1 MPPPPPDPEPQW
13 PIPTFN
19 VRIED
24 IAHPGARIFLDN
36 IRVDEALRHAV
47 TTVCRLLYTE
57 QTVPREYVLALHI
70 RQIRRLTSVL
80 MTPSGGCPRRGL
92 CPASVQ
98 LITLVLRPMPGVA
111 HTFGSPTT
119 KEIHFSLEH
128 IRNSES
134 RAKDEI
140 LGVLVHEMVHCYQY
154 DGQGKTPGGLVEGIA
169 GPFFVLFSVPP

>member
-1 MPPPPPDPEPQW
+1 
-13 PIPTFN
+13 
-19 VRIED
+19 
-24 IAHPGARIFLDN
+24 
-36 IRVDEALRHAV
+36 
-47 TTVCRLLYTE
+47 
-57 QTVPREYVLALHI
+57 
-70 RQIRRLTSVL
+70 
-80 MTPSGGCPRRGL
+80 
-92 CPASVQ
+92 
-98 LITLVLRPMPGVA
+98 MPGVA

-169 GPFFVLFSVPP
+169 GPPFVTLYICPVVIELTI